1 MKLINDHIRSITNGV
16 DLSAFPQGGQSL
28 ADMNKVF
35 NSVALLNLYSTL
47 FNLINGILQTSM
59 LKVLFKRTEV
69 FNPLVPDAH

>member
-1 MKLINDHIRSITNGV
+1 MKLINDHIRSITNEV

-35 NSVALLNLYSTL
+35 NSVALLNLYRTL

-59 LKVLFKRTEV
+59 LKVHFKRTEV